1 MDSGHTW
8 RGAVLQYLLS
18 NKVTGNQ
25 RLTEFKISLILL
37 VINDVNRI
45 AEETDITR
53 QDLGKTFFSFFKV
66 GISHLLTNEKS
77 TLWSR
82 IYHIYRYLGEIKIVY
97 IK

>member
-53 QDLGKTFFSFFKV
+53 QDLGKTFF
-66 GISHLLTNEKS
+66 
-77 TLWSR
+77 
-82 IYHIYRYLGEIKIVY
+82 
-97 IK
+97 